1 MARYGEQG
9 AFFAEEPYR
18 VEVAPADIQPELAEL
33 DRLEA
38 ESMEAYEQE
47 RHFGQGV
54 LETIGV

>member
-33 DRLEA
+33 DRLET
-38 ESMEAYEQE
+38 ESMEAYYQE
-47 RHFGQGV
+47 RLFGKDV
-54 LETIGV
+54 LETVGV